1 MDAEISTWTLVAA
14 LNRWLLYTFMLI
26 ATGSGLF
33 TLLIPVPP
41 GVREAA
47 TRFGKIAALFAAV
60 CYLAA
65 IGLGGAEMVTGDVTV
80 LAAPDTWTLAASTTL
95 GWSAA
100 LGVPAMLVLY
110 CGYAARSGALVVLG
124 VVGGIGSFLLTG
136 HAATATPA
144 WLARSAIAIHLA
156 GAAYWIGAL
165 YPLTRTLRDCK
176 APDAA
181 GVIAAFSRYAVGF
194 VGAIIISGVIISW
207 IQLGSAS
214 ALWETAYGLRLSAKI
229 ALFGFVFALAGV
241 NKLVLSPR
249 LLAGASLASRY
260 LRSVIVLEY
269 ALIIFILGAAV
280 SLTLT
285 EPPRKPMTT
294 APSGPPS
301 TE

>member
-1 MDAEISTWTLVAA
+1 MDAEISTWTLIAA

-33 TLLIPVPP
+33 TLLTPIPS
-41 GVREAA
+41 GVKEAA
-47 TRFGKIAALFAAV
+47 TRFGKVAALVAAA

-65 IGLGGAEMVTGDVTV
+65 IGLGGAEMMMGDVTI
-80 LAAPDTWTLAASTTL
+80 LAALDTWTLAASTTL
-95 GWSAA
+95 GGSAA
-100 LGVPAMLVLY
+100 IGVPAMVALW
-110 CGYAARSGALVVLG
+110 CGYAARNRPLVILG
-124 VVGGIGSFLLTG
+124 VAGGIGSFLLTG
-136 HAATATPA
+136 HAATASPA

-165 YPLTRTLRDCK
+165 YPLTRTLRDCE
-176 APDAA
+176 ASEAA
-181 GVIAAFSRYAVGF
+181 AVIAAFSRYAVGF
-194 VGAIIISGVIISW
+194 VGAIILSGVIISW
-207 IQLGSAS
+207 IQTGSVA

-241 NKLVLSPR
+241 NKLVLTPR
-249 LLAGASLASRY
+249 LLTGASRY
-260 LRSVIVLEY
+260 LRRVIALEY
-269 ALIIFILGAAV
+269 ALIIFILGVAV

-294 APSGPPS
+294 APSAPPL